1 MNFLFLSIIC
11 FATFP
16 SLQGTFYCNDTKHG
30 QIDEK
35 AWCIPKEYD
44 PQRPPFLYRDDG
56 AKKMNL
62 HFTFSIREISEVRD
76 AEQVMKIPMYLAVEW
91 KEVRLVINSNHFSWE
106 DDSTGPKGENTEEA
120 ETMKHLWKPNLEIYG
135 LEDFTTHKVL
145 GEMAGLRITKEKYI
159 KYDTKVTLEI
169 SCQMDFTMYPFD
181 SHTCTFQVG
190 SYFYDMNS
198 ITCSSQLIDPSIESD
213 FVERN
218 LQHIVGWR
226 NLSEE
231 KTVVRLTSGSYAA
244 CGFEILL
251 TRKHEP
257 LVYQVYIPCILF
269 VTVSWI
275 SFIIDPKVVPGRMSL
290 LVILFLVI
298 INTFNAVKV
307 NAPSSSSS
315 SLNAIESFIVTCI
328 FSIFSAII
336 EYAVILAILTLRTEP
351 KAETSYSLAS
361 VNNENVEPSVWKRM
375 NVLVNQ
381 PRIFDGA
388 SIVIFPVGFFL
399 YNIHYWFIADYTYKS
414 SGQML

>member
-1 MNFLFLSIIC
+1 
-11 FATFP
+11 
-16 SLQGTFYCNDTKHG
+16 
-30 QIDEK
+30 
-35 AWCIPKEYD
+35 
-44 PQRPPFLYRDDG
+44 
-56 AKKMNL
+56 MNL

-257 LVYQVYIPCILF
+257 LVYQVYIPCVLF

-375 NVLVNQ
+375 NVLINQ